1 MFNNIKK
8 YSYILLSRM
17 AAKKTKKELTE
28 EERSKML
35 ERLAQMRDT
44 VAKNRELKKQNAT
57 DNKPKNPEVFKA
69 EIDIKKKPILAE
81 ETHAKLDNI
90 AVHLEE
96 LTTLKK
102 DKIKMKREKEE
113 KEIKEKEVKEV
124 KEIKQAIPLAVVG
137 VGAVPA
143 AEPIKQKEVNLVA
156 PPPTAYAAPTFK
168 LPSSM
173 GSRLWSGGRF

>member
-1 MFNNIKK
+1 
-8 YSYILLSRM
+8 M

-81 ETHAKLDNI
+81 ETHAKLDKI
-90 AVHLEE
+90 ALHLEE

-124 KEIKQAIPLAVVG
+124 KENKQAIPLAVVG
-137 VGAVPA
+137 VGA
-143 AEPIKQKEVNLVA
+143 ETIKQKEVNLVA

>member
-1 MFNNIKK
+1 
-8 YSYILLSRM
+8 M
-17 AAKKTKKELTE
+17 APKKTKKELTE

-57 DNKPKNPEVFKA
+57 DNKPKNPEVFKS

-81 ETHAKLDNI
+81 ETHAKLDKI
-90 AVHLEE
+90 ALHLEE

-124 KEIKQAIPLAVVG
+124 KQSIPLAVMG
-137 VGAVPA
+137 VA

-156 PPPTAYAAPTFK
+156 PPPAAYAAPTFK